1 MSNNHPLTGSLTGGV
16 VALAVLLLIS
26 VTINLLSAA
35 YWIYRLRVR
44 GMKSDGGG
52 SPGNQEGLYE
62 DVDGSL
68 QPRGGE
74 VSLKRNEAYGKI
86 GLQNPSS
93 NTTL

>member
-44 GMKSDGGG
+44 GKKSDGGE

>member
-26 VTINLLSAA
+26 VTINLLLA

-44 GMKSDGGG
+44 GKKSDGGG

-68 QPRGGE
+68 QPQGGE

>member
-26 VTINLLSAA
+26 VTINLLLA

-44 GMKSDGGG
+44 GKKSDGGG

>member
-1 MSNNHPLTGSLTGGV
+1 MSNNRPLTGSLTGGV

-44 GMKSDGGG
+44 GKKSNGGG

-68 QPRGGE
+68 QPQGGE

>member
-26 VTINLLSAA
+26 VTIHLLSAA
-35 YWIYRLRVR
+35 YWIYILRVR
-44 GMKSDGGG
+44 GKKSDGGG
-52 SPGNQEGLYE
+52 SRGNQEGLYK

-86 GLQNPSS
+86 GLQSPFS

>member
-35 YWIYRLRVR
+35 YWIYRLRGR

-68 QPRGGE
+68 QPREGE